1 METKMKKQNGARQA
15 QSVKVAKGKN
25 SVLFAVNLV
34 AYIRKEKEGGY
45 FVYCPA
51 LDVGS
56 QGDTIAEAKE
66 NIAEATQCF
75 LEGCYEMGTLNEVLL
90 ESGFARE
97 TKKQPRKT
105 RAKNIAGNWDREFPF
120 TKQIPL
126 AAAYC

>member
-1 METKMKKQNGARQA
+1 MKKQNGARRA
-15 QSVKVAKGKN
+15 QSVKVAKRKN
-25 SVLFAVNLV
+25 TVLFAVNLV
-34 AYIRKEKEGGY
+34 ARIRKEEEGGY

-51 LDVGS
+51 LDVSS
-56 QGDTIAEAKE
+56 QGDTLAEAKE

-90 ESGFARE
+90 ESGFACE

-105 RAKNIAGNWDREFPF
+105 RAARNIAGDWDREFPF

-126 AAAYC
+126 AVAHC